1 MANEP
6 FLFYTGEGDKYFT
19 GTAAWSL
26 KGLAEALRKANLKSV
41 EFHNARGDFEKWA
54 EASLGDKTLAEKLK
68 KVRLSKLNGKPLA
81 EATARVVKERF
92 DELSAQTRAATK
104 YF

>member
-6 FLFYTGEGDKYFT
+6 FLFYTGEGDKHFT
-19 GTAAWSL
+19 GTVAWSL
-26 KGLAEALRKANLKSV
+26 KGLAEALRRASLKSV

-68 KVRLSKLNGKPLA
+68 KVRLSKLSGKPLA
-81 EATARVVKERF
+81 EATAKVVKQRF